1 MRSKW
6 SAPTSLIPR
15 GNVCVHNLT
24 VTTALGGTEPR
35 IDMHGPI
42 TLSEEPGYALASV
55 AARKGGERATI
66 LAIRRLIGPAAP
78 KPGYIAGDKVT
89 AFWIGPD
96 QWMLEA
102 PYDSHETLFEQAA
115 AEVKGK
121 ASVTEQTDGWCRFDL
136 RGVGL
141 ASVLERL
148 CPINM
153 ITFQPGGV
161 TRSSID
167 HLGCFIICRALEHI
181 SILGPRSS
189 AASLHHG
196 LLTAMR
202 SAY

>member
-1 MRSKW
+1 M
-6 SAPTSLIPR
+6 
-15 GNVCVHNLT
+15 HNLT

-115 AEVKGK
+115 AAVKGK
-121 ASVTEQTDGWCRFDL
+121 ASVTEQTGGWCRFDL

-167 HLGCFIICRALEHI
+167 HLSCFIICRALEHI

>member
-1 MRSKW
+1 V
-6 SAPTSLIPR
+6 PTLLTLR
-15 GNVCVHNLT
+15 GNVCVHNLSA
-24 VTTALGGTEPR
+24 TTALGGTEPR
-35 IDMHGPI
+35 TEQHGPI

-55 AARKGGERATI
+55 AARKGGERATV
-66 LAIRRLIGPAAP
+66 LAIRRIIGPAAP
-78 KPGYIAGDKVT
+78 KPNHAAGNTVT
-89 AFWIGPD
+89 AFWTGPE

-102 PYDSHETLFEQAA
+102 PYDSHETLFATA
-115 AEVKGK
+115 RAEVKGK
-121 ASVTEQTDGWCRFDL
+121 ASITEQTGGWCRFDL

-141 ASVLERL
+141 GAVLERL

-153 ITFQPGGV
+153 AKFQPGDA
-161 TRSSID
+161 TRTSID
-167 HLGCFIICRALEHI
+167 HLGCFVICRALDHI